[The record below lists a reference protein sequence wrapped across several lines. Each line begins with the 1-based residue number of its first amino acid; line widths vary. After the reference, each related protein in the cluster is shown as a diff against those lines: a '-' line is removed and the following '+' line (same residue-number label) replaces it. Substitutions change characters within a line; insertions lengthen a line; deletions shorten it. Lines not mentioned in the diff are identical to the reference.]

1 VYKELFIVRNRYVD
15 SVSLMN
21 VQARAMDEGGVHLA
35 EVQMGTPINI
45 HVLKEMGFDVPS
57 DAELSDLLI
66 GVEAE
71 DAAACERCRQLIMDL
86 LDHKEVGG
94 GDETYSS
101 LDEIDFEA
109 TGYNL
114 VQISIPGE
122 YVVEETKKA
131 VDKGCDVY
139 IFSADIS
146 LEEELEIKEY
156 GRDHHKLIMG
166 PDCGVAQLNGV
177 CLGAGSIYNYGPIGI
192 VAASGSGSQ
201 EVGAVIERCGFGLT
215 NLIGTG
221 GRDLSKVV
229 GGTAMMEGIKRY
241 EVDPETKVI
250 VLVSM
255 LADRGVMD
263 KVLSFADGCSKPVVA
278 IFLGSDEKLF
288 EGHKVH
294 GTFSLEEAGLKAVE
308 LLTGKPAKQGYS
320 DDELEAIAAEE
331 LKKYAP
337 GQNLY
342 RGYFM
347 GGTFA
352 EETLV
357 YLTTHTDG
365 IEFWSNRKNDY
376 VKKLPDSFKSV
387 GNTILDLGDTD
398 FTTGAVH
405 PVFDNTIRD
414 RRMIKD
420 LEECGDVAVVMI
432 DFIGGPGLDF
442 DPFEK
447 TVKAFKDAEARTGR
461 HITVIANIV
470 GTYED
475 PQDFK
480 TYVPYLRENG
490 MIVTGSNMQ
499 SAKLARMIMEGLK
512 K

>member
-1 VYKELFIVRNRYVD
+1 MVSNVYLIRNRYVD

-21 VQARAMDEGGVHLA
+21 VREKASALPGVEFA
-35 EVQMGTPINI
+35 EVQMATPANI
-45 HVLKEMGFDVPS
+45 AIIEELGFEHDGSATPN
-57 DAELSDLLI
+57 DIII
-66 GVEAE
+66 GIK
-71 DAAACERCRQLIMDL
+71 AADNETADGCLQHIHDL
-86 LDHKEVGG
+86 LDRKVSDQAESYT
-94 GDETYSS
+94 D

-114 VQISIPGE
+114 VQISIPGD

-131 VDKGCDVY
+131 IDHGCDVY

-146 LEEELEIKEY
+146 LEDELEIKEY
-156 GRDHHKLIMG
+156 GRDHHKLVMG

-201 EVGAVIERCGFGLT
+201 EVGAVIEKCGYGLT

-229 GGTAMMEGIKRY
+229 KGTAMKEGIKRY
-241 EVDPETKVI
+241 EADPNTKVI

-263 KVLSFADGCSKPVVA
+263 DVLTFADKCTKPVVA
-278 IFLGSDEKLF
+278 IFLGSDASLF
-288 EGHKVH
+288 EGHKVV
-294 GTFSLEEAGLKAVE
+294 GTLSLEEAGLKAVE
-308 LLTGKPAKQGYS
+308 LLTGEKKTQGYS
-320 DDELEAIAAEE
+320 DAELEAIAKEE
-331 LKKYAP
+331 LAKYAP
-337 GQNLY
+337 DQKLY

-357 YLTTHTDG
+357 YMANHTKG
-365 IEFWSNRKNDY
+365 VEFYTNRSNKYINQ
-376 VKKLPDSFKSV
+376 LEDSFKSF

-398 FTTGAVH
+398 FTTNAVH

-414 RRMIKD
+414 RRMEKD
-420 LEECGDVAVVMI
+420 FSEEEGVAVVQI
-432 DFIGGPGLDF
+432 DFIGGPGLDM

-447 TVKAFKDAEARTGR
+447 TVKVFKDFEAKTGK
-461 HITVIANIV
+461 HVTVVANIV

-490 MIVTGSNMQ
+490 IIVTGSNMQ
-499 SAKLARMIMEGLK
+499 SAKLSRMIIDGLNK
-512 K
+512 